1 MRYKIV
7 ADALTEGSRY
17 KKELVA
23 NTKAVMNIGIKMSM
37 FEIDSDHGGCC
48 GHSRYEHFKIG
59 EASGRCEHCGRSD
72 Q

>member
-37 FEIDSDHGGCC
+37 FEIDSDHGGC
-48 GHSRYEHFKIG
+48 YEHFKIG